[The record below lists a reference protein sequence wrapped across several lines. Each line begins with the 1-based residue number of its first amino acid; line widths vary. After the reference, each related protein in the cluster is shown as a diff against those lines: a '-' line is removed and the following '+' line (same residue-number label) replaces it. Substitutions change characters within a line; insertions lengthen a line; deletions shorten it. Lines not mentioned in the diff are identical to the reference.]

1 MAGIYI
7 HIPFCKKAC
16 TYCDFHFTTSTKY
29 LDEMVEAICMEIVMK
44 KDRLANQQVESIY
57 FGGGTPTTLPSSA
70 LQKILATI
78 VQWFS
83 ISSNAE
89 ITIEANPDDL
99 TAHKITELRQLPFN
113 RFSIG
118 TQSFFNEDLIWMNRA
133 HNAQEATDCIKR
145 SQDAGFEK
153 LTIDLIYGYPLLNNE
168 KWTSNIQT
176 AIALEVPHISA
187 YSLTVEPRTA
197 LAHAIEKGKQPMVSD
212 DQSAEQFLMLVDTLT
227 RNGFEHYEISN
238 YSLPGKYAVHN
249 TNYWKGVPYL
259 GIGPS
264 AHGFD
269 GNDRYINIAN
279 NAKYLESIGRKQLP
293 ETIEQLSNADQFNE
307 YVMTSL
313 RTMWGID
320 LERVS
325 AQFGKKPQ
333 ELILKNIKPYL
344 SDEKVYID
352 NHHIY
357 LSNKGKL
364 FADGIAA
371 ALFLEEDELN

>member
-29 LDEMVEAICMEIVMK
+29 SNEMVEAICMEIEMK
-44 KDRLANQQVESIY
+44 KNRLGHQQVDSIY

-70 LQKILATI
+70 LQKILSTLE
-78 VQWFS
+78 QLFS
-83 ISSNAE
+83 ISSTAE

-99 TAHKITELRQLPFN
+99 TAKKIAELRQLPFN

-153 LTIDLIYGYPLLNNE
+153 LTIDLIYGYPMLSDQ
-168 KWTSNIQT
+168 KWETNIQM
-176 AIALEVPHISA
+176 ALDLEVPHISA
-187 YSLTVEPRTA
+187 YALTVEPRTA
-197 LAHAIEKGKQPMVSD
+197 LAHAIEKGKQPQVSD
-212 DQSAEQFLMLVDTLT
+212 DQSAEQFLMLVEKLT
-227 RNGFEHYEISN
+227 SNGFEHYEISN

-249 TNYWKGVPYL
+249 TNYWKGIPYL

-264 AHGFD
+264 AHGFN
-269 GNDRYINIAN
+269 GTDRYINIAN
-279 NAKYLESIGRKQLP
+279 NAKYLENIGKKQLP
-293 ETIEQLSNADQFNE
+293 ETIEQLSNTDKFNE

-313 RTMWGID
+313 RTMWGIS
-320 LERVS
+320 LEKI
-325 AQFGKKPQ
+325 AAEFGKKPK
-333 ELILKNIKPYL
+333 ELILHNIKPYL
-344 SDEKVYID
+344 ADEKVYID
-352 NHHIY
+352 NNNIF

-371 ALFLEEDELN
+371 ALFLDEDEMK

>member
-29 LDEMVEAICMEIVMK
+29 LDEMVEAICMEIAMK
-44 KDRLANQQVESIY
+44 KDRLANQQVGSIY
-57 FGGGTPTTLPSSA
+57 FGGGTPTTLPSKA

-78 VQWFS
+78 EQWFS

-99 TAHKITELRQLPFN
+99 TAQKITELRQLPFN

-168 KWTSNIQT
+168 KWISNIQT

-197 LAHAIEKGKQPMVSD
+197 LAYAIEKGKQPMVSD
-212 DQSAEQFLMLVDTLT
+212 DQSAEQFLMLVDTLI

-269 GNDRYINIAN
+269 GTDRYINIAN
-279 NAKYLESIGRKQLP
+279 NAKYLESIGKKQLP

-320 LERVS
+320 LEKVS

-371 ALFLEEDELN
+371 ALFLDEDELN

>member
-44 KDRLANQQVESIY
+44 KDRLANQQVDSIY
-57 FGGGTPTTLPSSA
+57 FGGGTPTTLPSAA

-78 VQWFS
+78 EKLFS

-99 TAHKITELRQLPFN
+99 TAQKINELRQLPFN

-153 LTIDLIYGYPLLNNE
+153 LTIDLIYGYPMLSDE
-168 KWTSNIQT
+168 KWKYNIQT
-176 AIALEVPHISA
+176 AISLEVPHISA

-197 LAHAIEKGKQPMVSD
+197 LAHAIEKGKQPMVND

-227 RNGFEHYEISN
+227 HHGFEHYEISN

-269 GNDRYINIAN
+269 GTDRYINIAN
-279 NAKYLESIGRKQLP
+279 NAKYLESIGKKQLP
-293 ETIEQLSNADQFNE
+293 ETIEQLSNADKFNE

-313 RTMWGID
+313 RTMWGIS
-320 LERVS
+320 LEKVS
-325 AQFGKKPQ
+325 AEFGNRPK
-333 ELILKNIKPYL
+333 EMILRNIRPYL
-344 SDEKVYID
+344 ADEKVYID
-352 NHHIY
+352 NHNIY
-357 LSNKGKL
+357 LNNKGKL

>member
-44 KDRLANQQVESIY
+44 KDRLANQQIESIY
-57 FGGGTPTTLPSSA
+57 FGGGTPTTLPSAA

-78 VQWFS
+78 EQWFS
-83 ISSNAE
+83 ISANAE

-99 TAHKITELRQLPFN
+99 TAQKITELRQLPFN

-176 AIALEVPHISA
+176 AISLEVPHISA

-197 LAHAIEKGKQPMVSD
+197 LANAIEKGKQPMVSD

-227 RNGFEHYEISN
+227 GNGFDHYEISN

-269 GNDRYINIAN
+269 GINRYINIAN
-279 NAKYLESIGRKQLP
+279 NAKYLESIGKKQLP
-293 ETIEQLSNADQFNE
+293 ETIEQLNNADQFNE

-313 RTMWGID
+313 RTMWGIS
-320 LERVS
+320 LEKVN

-371 ALFLEEDELN
+371 ALFLDEDELN